1 MKKAIAIILT
11 LVIVLGCVAGC
22 SSKPVERSG
31 KWVCN
36 AIEGVE
42 ESQYVV
48 CVSKNIPDG
57 QELLTEINKVIDSL
71 DVDDVLKQYMSYG
84 DRRNTI
90 GITLRD
96 LFLTINELRDKEG
109 DDPVIIYSQVLD
121 PFDFSG
127 AAGAFADGI
136 DMLISEQA
144 AVNLGRSAVLYERT
158 YSYGYE
164 QVKAGKGDIFAT
176 GVVLTEQVKND
187 FLVSKVYTTG
197 KQQIV
202 SDKNEAYTKLSQLKG
217 KVIGVITGRTSEIIV
232 NKELAGSAEIV
243 AFETDTEAKTALYNQ
258 RVDVLVVDEM
268 PAKLLVDRL
277 NNGK

>member
-36 AIEGVE
+36 AIDGVE

-164 QVKAGKGDIFAT
+164 QVKSGKGDIFAT

>member
-1 MKKAIAIILT
+1 M
-11 LVIVLGCVAGC
+11 
-22 SSKPVERSG
+22 
-31 KWVCN
+31 
-36 AIEGVE
+36 
-42 ESQYVV
+42 
-48 CVSKNIPDG
+48 
-57 QELLTEINKVIDSL
+57 
-71 DVDDVLKQYMSYG
+71 KQYMSYG